1 MAYTNVQLFNPDI
14 LYAFDPWNDGN
25 HYSKRHTHEFMEIS
39 IILEGEAD
47 YVIEDERITL
57 GPGRIMLFNP
67 GVFHSES
74 QADGSYSHQL
84 HIGIGNISLDG
95 LPRNHFPNKKAL
107 IDLGEYH
114 SQFLEKAWRLAQ
126 EFNEQQEE
134 FQLMGK
140 ALVIEMLVLILRSLN
155 KKREEIIPQTL
166 SNSAKRKQNL
176 VNQTIYFL
184 ENCYTEEITLEQLAA
199 TFYVSPTH
207 LSKVFKEITGSS
219 PINYLIQIR
228 LKHAKNLLE
237 SEAAPSIKEVAQTVG
252 YDDAYHFSKL
262 FKKYYGVAPSKV

>member
-14 LYAFDPWNDGN
+14 LYAFDPWNDAT
-25 HYSKRHTHEFMEIS
+25 HYSKKHAHEFMEIS
-39 IILEGEAD
+39 IILEGETD
-47 YVIEDERITL
+47 YVIEDEAIRL

-67 GVFHSES
+67 GVQHSES
-74 QADGSYSHQL
+74 QAEGTYSHQL
-84 HIGIGNISLDG
+84 HIGINNVSLDG

-126 EFNEQQEE
+126 EFNDRRAE

-140 ALVIEMLVLILRSLN
+140 ALVIEMLVLILRSLDQ
-155 KKREEIIPQTL
+155 KREEIIPQTL

-184 ENCYTEEITLEQLAA
+184 ENCYTEEITLEQLAT

-207 LSKVFKEITGSS
+207 LSKVFKEVTGSS

-237 SEAAPSIKEVAQTVG
+237 SEAMTSIKEVAQTVG
-252 YDDAYHFSKL
+252 YEDAYHFSKL
-262 FKKYYGVAPSKV
+262 FKKYYGISPSKV